1 MKDKAIDR
9 KNLNLNENNKRIE
22 INVIK
27 ELKEEEYETKSLCS
41 TNTNSIIKE
50 KNKENKGNLTK
61 NAENT
66 ENKITPKN
74 NINEN
79 IDKRINNFIN
89 YSNSNFHNRYYSSKI
104 SNHIFRNFIKKANY
118 NKVRDDSNE
127 NCIQNYFHFNE
138 NRPYSFTSRANNI
151 NINKGL
157 NYILGNTNPNN
168 MNSKDIIDRK
178 RDGYDYKKYNRG
190 KRNNYINKNIFFKDN
205 INFNLTQNIQ
215 NSGNNFN
222 NNYPQNRQLL
232 NNFNNNQNFL
242 YNRNNMT
249 SSKQN
254 LLHMNDFLILDNLDM
269 KIRDIGNSILNFV
282 NKNININNI
291 SGQNYNI
298 QNIESNVFT
307 PPLKLINP
315 EYNNIYKNNSNICF
329 DNMDFNLNIFRNP
342 YFGL

>member
-1 MKDKAIDR
+1 MKDK
-9 KNLNLNENNKRIE
+9 KNDKNNDNIINYNKIE

-27 ELKEEEYETKSLCS
+27 EEETESKDINPIS
-41 TNTNSIIKE
+41 TNLNLKDKSKE
-50 KNKENKGNLTK
+50 KKQNTSK
-61 NAENT
+61 NAEIPK
-66 ENKITPKN
+66 NKIQPKN
-74 NINEN
+74 NINEIN
-79 IDKRINNFIN
+79 QRINNFSN
-89 YSNSNFHNRYYSSKI
+89 FTNSNLRNRYYSSNT
-104 SNHIFRNFIKKANY
+104 SNHIFRNFIKKSNY
-118 NKVRDDSNE
+118 NKNRDNSNE
-127 NCIQNYFHFNE
+127 NNIQNYFDNNYQ
-138 NRPYSFTSRANNI
+138 NRTFSF
-151 NINKGL
+151 NKGL
-157 NYILGNTNPNN
+157 NYFLGNTNPNN
-168 MNSKDIIDRK
+168 INQKAFLDAKK

-222 NNYPQNRQLL
+222 NNYPQNGQLL

-254 LLHMNDFLILDNLDM
+254 FLHMNDFLILDNLDM
-269 KIRDIGNSILNFV
+269 KIRDIGNSILNFL
-282 NKNININNI
+282 NNNININNI

-298 QNIESNVFT
+298 QNIESNAFT

-315 EYNNIYKNNSNICF
+315 EYNNIYKNNSNIGF
-329 DNMDFNLNIFRNP
+329 DNMDFNMNIFRNP